1 MKRTILSIAFVAVA
15 TLMLTAVANNNDAN
29 ENLTQDKCKKEC
41 CDNNK
46 IKRGKHHK
54 ARMFNPFEG
63 ITLSDSQKEQLKA
76 KALERKANR
85 EEMMKAHSDEN
96 KKMRKQWSDMRK
108 QYLEDL
114 KLILTPE
121 QYVQYLENLA
131 LNSHNQKPK
140 FHKHRTPRN

>member
-1 MKRTILSIAFVAVA
+1 MKRRILSIAFVAVA

-41 CDNNK
+41 CDKNK
-46 IKRGKHHK
+46 MKRGKHHK

-85 EEMMKAHSDEN
+85 EEMVKNHSDEN
-96 KKMRKQWSDMRK
+96 KKMRKQ
-108 QYLEDL
+108 YLEDL
-114 KLILTPE
+114 KIVLTPE

-140 FHKHRTPRN
+140 FHKHRTPRK

>member
-1 MKRTILSIAFVAVA
+1 MKRTILSIALVAVA

-29 ENLTQDKCKKEC
+29 ENLTHDKCKKEC

-96 KKMRKQWSDMRK
+96 KKMRKQ
-108 QYLEDL
+108 YLEDL
-114 KLILTPE
+114 KIVLTPE
-121 QYVQYLENLA
+121 QYMQYLENLA

-140 FHKHRTPRN
+140 FHKHRTPRK

>member
-15 TLMLTAVANNNDAN
+15 TLMLTAVANNNSAN
-29 ENLTQDKCKKEC
+29 ENLSQDKCKKER
-41 CDNNK
+41 CDKNN

-54 ARMFNPFEG
+54 VHMFNPFEG

-76 KALERKANR
+76 KAVERKANR
-85 EEMMKAHSDEN
+85 EKMMKNHSDEN

-108 QYLEDL
+108 QHLEDL
-114 KLILTPE
+114 KIVLTPE

-131 LNSHNQKPK
+131 LNSYNQKPR